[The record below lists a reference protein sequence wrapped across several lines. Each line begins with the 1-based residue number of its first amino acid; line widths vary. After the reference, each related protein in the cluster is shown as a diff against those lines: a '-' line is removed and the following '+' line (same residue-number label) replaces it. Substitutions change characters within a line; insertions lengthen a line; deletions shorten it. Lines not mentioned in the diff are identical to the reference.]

1 MTDDR
6 NRACSICSH
15 DQAEEIDRALALG
28 GKSLKAI
35 SKAFGCDAKQ
45 LSRHRGGCLLPM
57 ISNAWRA
64 DRIDVGTDLWK
75 LIERYMGRIEDVT
88 ARAEKKGSGEI
99 AALLEGIPKQ
109 HHGKVHQA
117 AEVMAAADERVLEA
131 CRAARPYL
139 ELIAR
144 LQGQISEVTNIQIHN
159 SPEMSELRDG
169 LLHCLA
175 KHPEAMQDVADFFAK
190 TAREWQE
197 RQAIH

>member
-1 MTDDR
+1 MTDDH
-6 NRACSICSH
+6 NRACPVCSH
-15 DQAEEIDRALALG
+15 DQAEEIDRALILG

-35 SKAFGCDAKQ
+35 AKAFGCDAKQ
-45 LSRHRGGCLLPM
+45 LSLHRDGCLLPM

-75 LIERYMGRIEDVT
+75 LIERYMSRIEDVT
-88 ARAEKKGSGEI
+88 ARAERQCSVEI

-109 HHGKVHQA
+109 HHAKVHQA
-117 AEVMAAADERVLEA
+117 VEVMAASDGRVLEA

-144 LQGQISEVTNIQIHN
+144 LQGQISEVANVTVYS